1 MYSLKIK
8 GDDRRRSFDI
18 PSLVQL
24 ACTYKSNLSLR
35 NNQGTFNIK
44 SIMGMM
50 SFDFFDGTL
59 TVYAEGEDEEEAAL
73 SIKALLSESSPV

>member
-1 MYSLKIK
+1 MYSLKIT
-8 GDDRRRSFDI
+8 GENRRRSFDI

-24 ACTYKSNLSLR
+24 ACSFKSSVSLR
-35 NNQGTFNIK
+35 NNQGTFNVK

-59 TVYAEGEDEEEAAL
+59 TVCAEGEDEEEAAA
-73 SIKALLSESSPV
+73 SVRSLLTGA